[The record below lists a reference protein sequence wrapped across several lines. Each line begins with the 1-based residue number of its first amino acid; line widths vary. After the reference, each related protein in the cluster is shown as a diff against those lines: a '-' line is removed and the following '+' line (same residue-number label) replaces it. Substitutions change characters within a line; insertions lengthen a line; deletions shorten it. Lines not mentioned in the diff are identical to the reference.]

1 MAPVERDDRGNTHPD
16 PGNGGAVPVPR
27 RVSWCVFGAATLLYL
42 VFGVLLSV
50 GHGFLMGDA
59 LSRVQATEAALFS
72 RDPHLSAIGFVFTP
86 LTSLAQLPFVAFA
99 PLLPWLTHWGI
110 SGALMSA
117 LFMGGAV
124 LMIYGIGTDRGL
136 PWWMVAGITA
146 AFALNPMVVFYG
158 ANGMSEA
165 PFLFCLCW
173 AMRRLIRWVRTDDAH
188 DLTACG
194 IAFGLAY
201 LTRYDAV
208 APAVVAGGI
217 VFALTYLRGKGER
230 NRWYSAF
237 MDLVLVGAPG
247 ALAFLVWA
255 LTSWLI
261 TGQAFQQFT
270 SQYGNSS
277 ILAQSGA
284 QGEAELAAALEY
296 SIGSILILGPALPI
310 LIPIVAAL
318 AWRRRDPEVLVPLLL
333 CGAVLGFQALSYA
346 SGSTFAFLRFY
357 VAAIPLAAVLA
368 LQITA
373 ARGFPPS
380 RRPGRHAVMSAPT
393 RAFPAGK
400 HAARPAVGLPELAMA
415 LAMCLIAV
423 SVPLTGWGMTSQKM
437 AVQEY
442 ALKEVLFPEPD
453 NATPYNAD
461 QRRIAATFSTERK
474 IANYL
479 DAQHLPRGTVLM
491 DTVYGFA
498 VSAAS
503 RHPDQFVIPSDRDF
517 VRVLN
522 RPAER
527 GVKYILAVPNEG
539 RGTSDAVNR
548 RYPTIYEN
556 GAGVATLAMEIP
568 NDGAG
573 QPNWRLYQVLGAN

>member
-1 MAPVERDDRGNTHPD
+1 MTDTATRVRARTATRREDVLPAP
-16 PGNGGAVPVPR
+16 PR
-27 RVSWCVFGAATLLYL
+27 WAGRVVFGASTLLYL
-42 VFGVLLSV
+42 VMSVILSV

-86 LTSLAQLPFVAFA
+86 LTSLAQLPFVALA
-99 PLLPWLTHWGI
+99 PAFPWMTHWGL
-110 SGALMSA
+110 SGAFMSA

-124 LMIYGIGTDRGL
+124 LMIFGIGTDRGL
-136 PWWMVAGITA
+136 PWWMVGGITA

-173 AMRRLIRWVRTDDAH
+173 ALRRLIRWVRTDDAH
-188 DLTACG
+188 DLTAVG
-194 IAFGLAY
+194 VAFGLAY

-208 APAVVAGGI
+208 APAVVAGVL
-217 VFALTYLRGKGER
+217 VFVMTYRRSRGEP

-247 ALAFLVWA
+247 ALAFVVWA

-270 SQYGNSS
+270 SQYGNTS
-277 ILAQSGA
+277 IMAQEG
-284 QGEAELAAALEY
+284 AAATEPHIATALQY
-296 SIGSILILGPALPI
+296 SFGSTLILGPALPI
-310 LIPIVAAL
+310 LIPIVGAL
-318 AWRRRDPEVLVPLLL
+318 AWRRRDAQVLVPLLL
-333 CGAVLGFQALSYA
+333 CGSVLGFQALSYA

-357 VAAIPLAAVLA
+357 VAALPLAAILA
-368 LQITA
+368 LQITT

-380 RRPGRHAVMSAPT
+380 RRPGRHAVTETPS

-400 HAARPAVGLPELAMA
+400 HAARPVIGLPELAMA
-415 LAMCLIAV
+415 GSLCLLAA
-423 SVPLTGWGMTSQKM
+423 SVPLTGWGMTSQTM

-442 ALKEVLFPEPD
+442 ALGEVLFPDPD
-453 NATPYNAD
+453 DASAYNAD

-474 IANYL
+474 LANYL
-479 DAQHLPRGTVLM
+479 DAMRLPRGAVLM

-527 GVKYILAVPNEG
+527 GVKYILTVPNSG

-556 GAGVATLAMEIP
+556 GAGIATLSLEIP

-573 QPNWRLYQVLGAN
+573 QPNWRLYRVLNAH

>member
-1 MAPVERDDRGNTHPD
+1 MTTLAPARP
-16 PGNGGAVPVPR
+16 PR
-27 RVSWCVFGAATLLYL
+27 RAGLCVFLAATLLYL
-42 VFGVLLSV
+42 VFGVFLSV

-86 LTSLAQLPFVAFA
+86 LTSLAQLPFVALA
-99 PLLPWLTHWGI
+99 PMFPWMTHWGV
-110 SGALMSA
+110 SGIVMSA

-124 LMIYGIGTDRGL
+124 LMVFGIGTDRGM

-146 AFALNPMVVFYG
+146 AFALNPMIVFYG

-173 AMRRLIRWVRTDDAH
+173 AIRRLIRWVRTDDAH

-194 IAFGLAY
+194 VAFGLAY

-208 APAVVAGGI
+208 APAVVAGAL
-217 VFALTYLRGKGER
+217 VFVLTYLRSKGEP

-247 ALAFLVWA
+247 AVAFFVWA

-284 QGEAELAAALEY
+284 QAESEIAAALQY
-296 SIGSILILGPALPI
+296 SIGSVLILGPALP
-310 LIPIVAAL
+310 LLVPIVGAL
-318 AWRRRDPEVLVPLLL
+318 AWRRRDLQVLVPLLL
-333 CGAVLGFQALSYA
+333 CAAVLGFQALSYA

-357 VAAIPLAAVLA
+357 VAATPLAAVLA
-368 LQITA
+368 LQIVT

-380 RRPGRHAVMSAPT
+380 QRPGRHAVMDAPT

-400 HAARPAVGLPELAMA
+400 HAVRPVFGLPELAMSVT
-415 LAMCLIAV
+415 LCLLAV
-423 SVPLTGWGMTSQKM
+423 SVPLTGWGMSSQTM

-442 ALKEVLFPEPD
+442 ALSEVLFPEPD
-453 NATPYNAD
+453 NASAYNAD

-474 IANYL
+474 LADYL
-479 DAQHLPRGTVLM
+479 DDMHLPNGAILM

-503 RHPDQFVIPSDRDF
+503 RRPDQFVIPSDRDF

-527 GVKYILAVPNEG
+527 GVKYILAVPNTG

-556 GAGVATLAMEIP
+556 GAGIATLSMEIP

-573 QPNWRLYQVLGAN
+573 QPNWRLYRVLNSA